1 MNRRGFSFVARCRC
15 ASERNMIKFRL
26 GFVFAS
32 ILLASSAQRA
42 AAQGTVMNWIVDG
55 EKREAV
61 VVAPM
66 SDAAIKRPLVFA
78 FHGHGG
84 NMNGAAQLMH
94 IHLVWPEAIVVY
106 PQGLTHRPSPI
117 DPQGNRTGWQVEA
130 NQPAGG
136 VGNKDLDFF
145 DAMLARI
152 QQKYLVDDRRV
163 YVTGF
168 SNGAVFSYLLWAER
182 SKVIAAIGEVAG
194 RLWDSE
200 QLNQPRPLLAIGGL
214 ADTTDP
220 FILQALSIERA
231 RQADNAMSN
240 GQDCPAPNGAIGT
253 KCTFFPSTTQTPV
266 KKLIHPGA
274 HLYPTWA
281 PGEIVK
287 FFKNH
292 AQP

>member
-1 MNRRGFSFVARCRC
+1 MKPRFIFLFVA
-15 ASERNMIKFRL
+15 M
-26 GFVFAS
+26 
-32 ILLASSAQRA
+32 LLAALTQRTN
-42 AAQGTVMNWIVDG
+42 AQGTIMNWTVDG
-55 EKREAV
+55 EKREALV
-61 VVAPM
+61 FAPTTDM
-66 SDAAIKRPLVFA
+66 AVKRPLVLA

-84 NMNGAAQLMH
+84 NMQGAAQLMH
-94 IHLVWPEAIVVY
+94 IHTAWPEAIVVY

-117 DPQGNRTGWQVEA
+117 DQQGNRTGWQVEA
-130 NQPAGG
+130 NQSAGG

-163 YVTGF
+163 YATGF

-182 SKVIAAIGEVAG
+182 NKVIAAIGEVAG

-200 QLNQPRPLLAIGGL
+200 HLTEPRPLLAIGGL

-220 FILQALSIERA
+220 FTMQAASIETA
-231 RQADNAMSN
+231 RQADHATSN
-240 GQDCPAPNGAIGT
+240 GQDCPAPNGATGT

-266 KKLIHPGA
+266 KTLIHSGA

-281 PGEIVK
+281 PSEIVK